1 MDLIYLFGN
10 SFDLPVEFGLVLFV
24 DEDPLLDVGQ
34 VPEFMQVI
42 DGLGEVVADVVEVF
56 SELQH
61 IGEEVIERFVAV
73 ALDDRLA
80 EEDFAAVFA
89 DGGAGGLAGEHFEL
103 LVLIRAHADGEPF
116 CAFVRLI
123 FHVFSI
129 CRNGH
134 F

>member
-1 MDLIYLFGN
+1 MDLIYFLGN

-42 DGLGEVVADVVEVF
+42 DGLVEVVADVVEVF

-73 ALDDRLA
+73 AFDDRLA
-80 EEDFAAVFA
+80 QEHLAAVFA
-89 DGGAGGLAGEHFEL
+89 DRGAGGLAGEHFEL
-103 LVLIRAHADGEPF
+103 LILIRAHADGEPF
-116 CAFVRLI
+116 GTFGRLI
-123 FHVFSI
+123 FHIFSI